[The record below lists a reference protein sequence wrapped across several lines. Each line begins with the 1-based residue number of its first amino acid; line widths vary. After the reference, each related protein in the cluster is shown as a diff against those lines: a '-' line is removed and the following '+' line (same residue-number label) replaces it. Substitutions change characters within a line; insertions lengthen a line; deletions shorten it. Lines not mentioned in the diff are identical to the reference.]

1 MCDGESEC
9 RDNNDESAST
19 CNESTNVTNWT
30 YRHGTCG
37 GNFSSMNGIFTSP
50 AFPNKYPDNADCIYT
65 ISLDRGSTILLNFII
80 MDLESHSSCGRD
92 YLEIRDGPSE
102 DSPLLYK
109 ICGSELPAFLQSSQN
124 HMWIK

>member
-9 RDNNDESAST
+9 RDKYDESTST

-37 GNFSSMNGIFTSP
+37 GNFTTMNGIFTSP
-50 AFPNKYPDNADCIYT
+50 AYPSKYPDNADCVYI
-65 ISLDRGSTILLNFII
+65 ISQHKGIIVLNFVKIDIDI
-80 MDLESHSSCGRD
+80 MSD
-92 YLEIRDGPSE
+92 YLEIRDGPS
-102 DSPLLYK
+102 DNSPLLYT
-109 ICGSELPAFLQSSQN
+109 ISGSEYPSTLQSSQN